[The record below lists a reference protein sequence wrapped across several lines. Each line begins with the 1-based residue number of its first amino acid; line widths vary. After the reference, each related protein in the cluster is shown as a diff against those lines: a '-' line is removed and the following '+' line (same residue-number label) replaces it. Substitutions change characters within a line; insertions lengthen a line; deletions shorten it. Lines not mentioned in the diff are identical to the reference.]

1 MRTLA
6 RLTARRYTM
15 NHIPSS
21 AEALALFDKLDHAS
35 QLIILDA
42 MRKCIE
48 KYEADEKNKS
58 QAF

>member
-1 MRTLA
+1 
-6 RLTARRYTM
+6 M

>member
-1 MRTLA
+1 
-6 RLTARRYTM
+6 M

-48 KYEADEKNKS
+48 TYEPAEQNNS